1 MKTSTFLKT
10 TSQVPAESQFNGTA
24 AAAGKLSVAEDRNIA
39 TLAHFGGVLG
49 CIPSAVIYY
58 LYKGRAP
65 FAQQEAREA
74 LNFTLLPTIIALAS
88 FFLSSLPGIGWIFG
102 LVAALV
108 WVILASMSLYAGI
121 RVNRGNPYQYP
132 LNTRL
137 FDVIRVRR

>member
-1 MKTSTFLKT
+1 MKTS
-10 TSQVPAESQFNGTA
+10 SQIPADSQFKGTP
-24 AAAGKLSVAEDRNIA
+24 AAAGHLSVVEDRNIA

-74 LNFTLLPTIIALAS
+74 LNFTLLPAILALITFALSTI
-88 FFLSSLPGIGWIFG
+88 PGFGWIFG
-102 LVAALV
+102 LVTALL
-108 WVILASMSLYAGI
+108 WVYLASMSLFAGI
-121 RVNRGNPYQYP
+121 KVNKGNPYQYP

-137 FDVIRVRR
+137 FDMLTFRRR